1 MKTIRI
7 LTLIPL
13 FFVITSQ
20 ATDGKTLNQQL
31 GFPEPEADNYTHQ
44 SPTIDDLL
52 NDEKISVELKKVIL
66 KGYDLFTNT
75 QQLRGKN
82 IFTDM
87 NCSSCHLGGGGL
99 NYSGPIWPA
108 VTSLPA
114 YRGKNKHV
122 NNLEERIAGCFSY
135 SMNGVSPE
143 YGSDTM
149 LALTAYHH
157 WLAKGAPVF
166 NEKPI
171 TGRGFGHLKKKVPA
185 ELSYAQ
191 GEKLFQAKCSIC
203 HGEQGQGKKIESQV
217 VFPAL
222 WGNYSYNWGAGMAR
236 VYTLASFIQ
245 YNMPLGQPNS
255 LTEQEAWDIAQF
267 VNSQE
272 RPQDP
277 RYTGDAKATREKFLN
292 FHRYTNYGTEFNGK
306 VLGQHDNIG
315 DKPLLKPWSLQPR
328 HFKAGSDA
336 LYKPSVSQ

>member
-1 MKTIRI
+1 MKTARI

-13 FFVITSQ
+13 FFIVTGN
-20 ATDGKTLNQQL
+20 ATDGKTLQQQL
-31 GFPEPEADNYTHQ
+31 GFPEPSTDSYTHQ

-52 NDEKISVELKKVIL
+52 SDKHLSDELKKVIL

-114 YRGKNKHV
+114 YRGKNKQV

-135 SMNGVSPE
+135 SMNGISPE

-171 TGRGFGHLKKKVPA
+171 TGRGFGHLKKKAPA
-185 ELSYAQ
+185 TLSYAQ
-191 GEKLFQAKCSIC
+191 GEKLFQAQCSIC
-203 HGEQGQGKKIESQV
+203 HGEQGQGKKVKNKV

-222 WGNYSYNWGAGMAR
+222 WGNHSYNWGAGMAR
-236 VYTLASFIQ
+236 VFTLASFIQ
-245 YNMPLGQPNS
+245 HNMPLGQPNS

-267 VNSQE
+267 INSQE

-277 RYTGDAKATREKFLN
+277 RYTGDAKETREKFIN
-292 FHRYTNYGTEFNGK
+292 FHRYTNYGTILNGK
-306 VLGQHDNIG
+306 TLGQHDNIG
-315 DKPLLKPWSLQPR
+315 DKPLLKPWSLRPR
-328 HFKAGSDA
+328 QFKEGSDA
-336 LYKPSVSQ
+336 LLKPIH